1 MNARADSV
9 RAQMVEQQVHTWDVF
24 DERVLDVMRRVK
36 REQFAPRRFGE
47 LALADTPI
55 PLGHGQHMLAPK
67 VDGRIL
73 QALEIKPTDVALD
86 VGTGSGF
93 LAACLGRLAARVQSL
108 EIMTDLA
115 TQARE
120 NLVRSAANN
129 VAVET
134 ADVFR
139 WESGPEYDVIALT
152 GSLPSYDDRFERW
165 LRPGGRLFVVE
176 GEAPVMRALKIVRTA
191 DGSWTRTSL
200 FETSI
205 DPLVNAPRPS
215 GFAL

>member
-1 MNARADSV
+1 MNARADTA
-9 RAQMVEQQVHTWDVF
+9 RMQMVEQQVHTWDVF
-24 DERVLDVMRRVK
+24 DERVLDTMRKVK

-47 LALADTPI
+47 LAFADTPI

-73 QALEIKPTDVALD
+73 QALEVKPTDVALEI
-86 VGTGSGF
+86 GTGSGF

-115 TQARE
+115 ARARD

-134 ADVFR
+134 ADAFR

-152 GSLPSYDDRFERW
+152 GSLPLYDDRFERW
-165 LRPGGRLFVVE
+165 LRVGGRLFAVE
-176 GEAPVMRALKIVRTA
+176 GEAPVMRAIKVVRT
-191 DGSWTRTSL
+191 G
-200 FETSI
+200 
-205 DPLVNAPRPS
+205 
-215 GFAL
+215 